1 MKVRKTSK
9 KRKVR
14 KTCKKQRHEST
25 QVREHV
31 RYVGM

>member
-31 RYVGM
+31 RHVGM

>member
-31 RYVGM
+31 RHVDM